1 MKLLSLSVLLLFSIT
16 FRAPDCV
23 CIKDPHRSEEKI
35 KADRRQAFDK
45 ATAVFEGKV
54 VALNPYTVT
63 FRLQKRWK
71 GPSQNEIV
79 LSTGAVPGYDGT
91 PLPEECVYQFQ
102 LLGEAYLVYAY
113 GPVEKLKT
121 DACDTFMIKDAAEEE
136 QGLDQIKR
144 HETLSEKV
152 R

>member
-79 LSTGAVPGYDGT
+79 LSTGAVPGYDGR
-91 PLPEECVYQFQ
+91 LCRRSAFISSNCS
-102 LLGEAYLVYAY
+102 A
-113 GPVEKLKT
+113 
-121 DACDTFMIKDAAEEE
+121 
-136 QGLDQIKR
+136 R
-144 HETLSEKV
+144 RTLSMPMAQS
-152 R
+152 RN